1 MTSTYTQIHAHTDTN
16 TLQSKLRLQIGWRGT
31 QEGSWWWLKWKSWT
45 DQYCWRFSSLNSPL
59 NCHAH
64 SKQLKALCLCTF
76 TTTLFFSFTSP
87 CFLLLCLQ
95 LFSKCVI
102 ALLHLSQVPFFI
114 LFLQQ
119 QKHALH
125 CTSQIKKGVSFCPVL
140 PYLNRLKETW
150 KKFGKFWHRFCINAS
165 VHLQ

>member
-1 MTSTYTQIHAHTDTN
+1 MTSTYTQMHAHTDTN

-76 TTTLFFSFTSP
+76 TPPPFFSFTSP
-87 CFLLLCLQ
+87 FSLALSSAFFKMCHCSFASFSGSVFQSDCHCVFSVTCTALYFTNKKLRSYFLTN
-95 LFSKCVI
+95 F
-102 ALLHLSQVPFFI
+102 QVF
-114 LFLQQ
+114 
-119 QKHALH
+119 H
-125 CTSQIKKGVSFCPVL
+125 SVL
-140 PYLNRLKETW
+140 YYHT
-150 KKFGKFWHRFCINAS
+150 
-165 VHLQ
+165 